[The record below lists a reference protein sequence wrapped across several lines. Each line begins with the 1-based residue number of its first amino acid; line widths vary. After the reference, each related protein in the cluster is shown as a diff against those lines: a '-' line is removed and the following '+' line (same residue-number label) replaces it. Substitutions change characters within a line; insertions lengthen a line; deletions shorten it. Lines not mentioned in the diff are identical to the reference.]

1 MYNHKFCKIV
11 NAEQVRSLVQQIMML
26 QINLTVLI
34 YIYIYIFI
42 YVCVCVL
49 IATCLKCSIIPL
61 QK

>member
-34 YIYIYIFI
+34 YIYIYIYLFMCV
-42 YVCVCVL
+42 YVC
-49 IATCLKCSIIPL
+49 
-61 QK
+61 